1 MDGTLFGSIIELIT
15 RLGYDEKEKLLLTVQ
30 NIMSKSTEG
39 NSKLIGELR
48 EKKYSKGF
56 SAILI
61 VPVLILFDAASS
73 KVASGIS
80 VELYASVLV
89 P

>member
-1 MDGTLFGSIIELIT
+1 
-15 RLGYDEKEKLLLTVQ
+15 
-30 NIMSKSTEG
+30 MSKSTEG

-61 VPVLILFDAASS
+61 VAVLILFDAASS

-80 VELYASVLV
+80 VRTV
-89 P
+89 